1 MNSGAAPRDPLE
13 VLRLSVDAGVK
24 SARLDRALVG
34 MLPDLS
40 RTHIKE
46 LIEDGHV
53 RVDGRQADKPR
64 APLVGPCQ
72 IEVALAPRR
81 NLRVEQGDPASLV
94 VLHEDDALIV
104 IDKPPGVLAHPTE
117 SSAGSSVSDL
127 AALRYGALPTLQGE
141 DRPGI
146 VHRLDAG
153 TSGVM
158 VLART
163 PEAFGQ
169 LMQQFRERSVEKRY
183 VALVYGEPRF
193 ETGWVDAPI
202 DRDPR
207 NTGRMAVAGAGL
219 GRDARTYYRVIER
232 FAGLALIGAE
242 PKSGRTHQIRVHLT
256 SIGMPLVGDK
266 LYRRKGGPSI
276 RLPAD
281 APVPARQCLHAQSL
295 SLTHPTSG
303 ERITFEAPL
312 AADFARMLE
321 WTRANA
327 RR

>member
-1 MNSGAAPRDPLE
+1 MGSDE
-13 VLRLSVDAGVK
+13 TVHLSVSPEVK
-24 SARLDRALVG
+24 SERLDRALAEL
-34 MLPDLS
+34 LPKLS

-46 LIEDGHV
+46 LIEAGHV
-53 RVDGRQADKPR
+53 RIDGRPALR
-64 APLVGPCQ
+64 CGAALVGPC
-72 IEVALAPRR
+72 EVEVTVAARR
-81 NLRVEQGDPASLV
+81 SLRVEQGDPASLV
-94 VLHEDDALIV
+94 VLHEDQDLIV
-104 IDKPPGVLAHPTE
+104 IDKPPGVLAHPTDN
-117 SSAGSSVSDL
+117 SVGASIAEL
-127 AALRYGALPTLQGE
+127 AAVRYGPLPILQGK

-183 VALVYGEPRF
+183 VALTFGEPRF
-193 ETGWVDAPI
+193 ETGWVETPI
-202 DRDPR
+202 ERDPR
-207 NTGRMAVAGAGL
+207 NSGRMAVAIAGE
-219 GRDARTYYRVIER
+219 GREARTFYRVIER

-266 LYRRKGGPSI
+266 LYRRKGGPSL

-281 APVPARQCLHAQSL
+281 APVPPRQCLHAQSL
-295 SLTHPTSG
+295 AFTHPSTN
-303 ERITFEAPL
+303 ERLTFEAPL
-312 AADFARMLE
+312 AADFARMLD
-321 WTRANA
+321 WTRAHLSS
-327 RR
+327 